1 MSSDRVRTDLLTAA
15 RSTASDG
22 TRERAREAIGLQISV
37 FAFVLIAL
45 VALPVF
51 GFRSAPISGDSSVGQ
66 YAALASAAT
75 AIVVFVL
82 GRIVAADRH
91 RTAPLGVLDVID
103 VAALAFAHG
112 VVALLGWTLM
122 AVILEAGLIG
132 AVVFPVPV
140 LILSGAAASL
150 TAYVVYAS
158 AIRLD
163 LQLLAIVLAVF
174 LVVGVLASM
183 LTASDP
189 SWWKDNLSA
198 LGMTDDLSARTFN
211 VTLMVAGVLVTTLA
225 RYATR
230 SVPGIDRRGIV
241 AVRTCLILIGLF
253 LGMVGLFPVDLHFAL
268 HTSVASGMAVAFT
281 VLVIGV
287 RWWLPGLSHT
297 FLVLGYV
304 FVAVIVLLGVFFAV
318 GYYTLTAVELIA
330 GTLVFTWII
339 IFIRSIDAFAQDI
352 GAAAGT

>member
-1 MSSDRVRTDLLTAA
+1 M
-15 RSTASDG
+15 ASDG

-37 FAFVLIAL
+37 FAFALVAL

-51 GFRSAPISGDSSVGQ
+51 GFRAAPISGDSSVGQ

-82 GRIVAADRH
+82 GRIVAADPR
-91 RTAPLGVLDVID
+91 RAAPLGVLDVID

-122 AVILEAGLIG
+122 AVILEAGLVG

-150 TAYVVYAS
+150 TAYAVYAS
-158 AIRLD
+158 ATRLD

-174 LVVGVLASM
+174 LIVGVLASM

-230 SVPGIDRRGIV
+230 SVPGAARQGIV

-253 LGMVGLFPVDLHFAL
+253 LGMVGLFPVDQHFAL

-287 RWWLPGLSHT
+287 RWWLPGLSRT
-297 FLVLGYV
+297 FLLLGYV
-304 FVAVIVLLGVFFAV
+304 FVAVIVLLATFFAV

-339 IFIRSIDAFAQDI
+339 IFIRSVDAFAQDVEA
-352 GAAAGT
+352 AAAG